1 MKKIIALMLSLLMVF
16 GTSSALADVDLYF
29 KHAVKVYPFSEGLA
43 RFEALN
49 GLYGYINTSGEVVVP
64 PSFVRAEDF
73 SNGKAKVDFEE
84 YGDYYMWLN
93 TQGTLVGAKEQKLP
107 ASVYSRRNYSGTT
120 WLYCGNYVISTENW
134 SASDFDYPNKIGYI
148 ENTKTL
154 VRAVESDGDGLIV
167 DTATARILVRDAQS
181 ISKHMS
187 DGLIAV
193 TKNGVGFY
201 IDEKGVMQIPPVGI
215 KAYGFHDGIALVQGN
230 EGFFYIN
237 TKGQKISSVYDDATE
252 MIGGFASVKTN
263 DKWYIINNKFKIV
276 K

>member
-1 MKKIIALMLSLLMVF
+1 VKKIIALMLSLLMVF
-16 GTSSALADVDLYF
+16 SMSTALADDDLYF
-29 KHAVKVYPFSEGLA
+29 KHAVKVYPFSEGFA

-49 GLYGYINTSGEVVVP
+49 GLYGYVNTSGEVVVP

-73 SNGKAKVDFEE
+73 SNGKANVDFEQF
-84 YGDYYMWLN
+84 GDYYMWLDP
-93 TQGTLVGAKEQKLP
+93 QGTLMGVKDEVLP
-107 ASVYSRRNYSGTT
+107 ADVYSRSLSTGSV

-134 SASDFDYPNKIGYI
+134 YAESFRNPDIIGYI
-148 ENTKTL
+148 KNTETL
-154 VRAVESDGDGLIV
+154 VRAIKDDSGLIV
-167 DTATARILVRDAQS
+167 DTATARILVRGAES

-237 TKGQKISSVYDDATE
+237 TKGQRMSSVYADATE
-252 MIGGFASVKTN
+252 MIGGFASVKMN
-263 DKWYIINNKFKIV
+263 DKWYVINNKFKIV
-276 K
+276 E